1 MMSTK
6 EDILQTLVV
15 IVGVVLVSWAW
26 KTISSIWLKPK
37 KMEKYLREQGL
48 KGPNY
53 KFLYGDTKEIG
64 RLTKEARSK
73 PMENSHQIVRRVFPY
88 YHQVVQQFLPT
99 KTNNR
104 MKEIHREVRTLLRD
118 MILKRE
124 KAMKVG
130 EAPTNDLLGILMESN
145 FKEIKEGGNSKVGMS
160 IDDVIE
166 ECMLFYFAGQET
178 TATLLA
184 WAMVVLSMHQDWQQ
198 KAREEVMQVFGSNKV
213 EYDGL
218 NRLKVV
224 SISMH
229 I

>member
-1 MMSTK
+1 MMSMK

-73 PMENSHQIVRRVFPY
+73 PMENSHQIVQRVFPY
-88 YHQVVQQFLPT
+88 YHQVVQQ
-99 KTNNR
+99 
-104 MKEIHREVRTLLRD
+104 
-118 MILKRE
+118 
-124 KAMKVG
+124 
-130 EAPTNDLLGILMESN
+130 
-145 FKEIKEGGNSKVGMS
+145 
-160 IDDVIE
+160 
-166 ECMLFYFAGQET
+166 
-178 TATLLA
+178 
-184 WAMVVLSMHQDWQQ
+184 
-198 KAREEVMQVFGSNKV
+198 
-213 EYDGL
+213 YDH
-218 NRLKVV
+218 VV
-224 SISMH
+224 SANVTDTPMFTCFLVSFSYSPAFVEMFQI

>member
-73 PMENSHQIVRRVFPY
+73 PMENSHQIVPRVFPY
-88 YHQVVQQFLPT
+88 YHQVVQQYGKMSYFWFRPMPRLIVMDPD
-99 KTNNR
+99 KQMAEFNSR
-104 MKEIHREVRTLLRD
+104 GVLR
-118 MILKRE
+118 IGCV
-124 KAMKVG
+124 A
-130 EAPTNDLLGILMESN
+130 
-145 FKEIKEGGNSKVGMS
+145 
-160 IDDVIE
+160 
-166 ECMLFYFAGQET
+166 
-178 TATLLA
+178 
-184 WAMVVLSMHQDWQQ
+184 
-198 KAREEVMQVFGSNKV
+198 
-213 EYDGL
+213 
-218 NRLKVV
+218 
-224 SISMH
+224 
-229 I
+229 